1 MNIKTVYYQK
11 TFNLGNYNSE
21 RIGVEVALNE
31 GENAGEALDTA
42 RNLVEEYHS
51 KIQKPETEQ
60 EKCVTYDDPLECIND
75 CTTLKELKQYELI
88 SKTKD
93 ELKIAYTKK
102 LKSLL
107 L

>member
-21 RIGVEVALNE
+21 RIGIEVALNE
-31 GENAGEALDTA
+31 GENAEDALNTA

-60 EKCVTYDDPLECIND
+60 EKLYF
-75 CTTLKELKQYELI
+75 ELI
-88 SKTKD
+88 EKGY
-93 ELKIAYTKK
+93 ECR
-102 LKSLL
+102 LL
-107 L
+107 AL